1 MQKYLSVHNISKL
14 FGNFQALKD
23 VSFGVDESEF
33 VCILG
38 PSGCGKT
45 TLLRV
50 IAGLEEQSE
59 GTINQNNKDIS
70 LLPPDERDF
79 GIVFQSYAL
88 FPNLSVKNNIA
99 FGLKTRKQNKE
110 TINQRVNELLE
121 LVGLSDHI
129 NKFSAQLSGGEQQ
142 RVALAR
148 ALAPA
153 PGLLLLDEPLSALDA
168 KVRQYLRLEIKNLQ
182 KKLGVTTIMVTHDQE
197 EALTMAD
204 RIILMNKGIIEQE
217 GSPYDL
223 YSNPQTSFAANFIGT
238 TNLLEANK
246 ISNNQVEIYGSI
258 LECKETINENSVTIT
273 IRPEDIKINPDSSE
287 KNIFQGV
294 IKELE
299 FLGSNFRGLI
309 EVDFKSQKTNLRCQF
324 SSEYILQNNI
334 KKNNA
339 VSISLQPAALKV
351 IKK

>member
-1 MQKYLSVHNISKL
+1 MEQYLSVKNINKY
-14 FGNFQALKD
+14 FGDFQALKN
-23 VSFGVDESEF
+23 VSFDVKEGEF

-50 IAGLEEQSE
+50 IAGLESQSD
-59 GTINQNNKDIS
+59 GLINQNNKDIS
-70 LLPPDERDF
+70 LLPPDQRDF

-88 FPNLSVKNNIA
+88 FPNLSVKNNIS

-110 TINQRVNELLE
+110 TIDKRVDELLK

-148 ALAPA
+148 ALAPS

-182 KKLGVTTIMVTHDQE
+182 RQLGVTTIMVTHDQE

-204 RIILMNKGIIEQE
+204 RIILMNNGIIEQE
-217 GSPYDL
+217 GSPQDL
-223 YSNPQTSFAANFIGT
+223 YSKPKTAFSANFIGT
-238 TNLLEANK
+238 TNLFEAKRISDNRLEIN
-246 ISNNQVEIYGSI
+246 GST
-258 LECKETINENSVTIT
+258 LECNENIKDDLLTVT
-273 IRPEDIKINPDSSE
+273 IRPEDIKIAQSDNE
-287 KNIFQGV
+287 KNILKGT

-299 FLGSNFRGLI
+299 FLGSNIRGHI
-309 EVDFKSQKTNLRCQF
+309 EVDFKSEKANVICNF
-324 SSEYILQNNI
+324 ASEYILNNNI
-334 KKNNA
+334 IHNSSI
-339 VSISLQPAALKV
+339 SISLQPHALKV
-351 IKK
+351 VKA

>member
-1 MQKYLSVHNISKL
+1 MEQYLSVKNINKY
-14 FGNFQALKD
+14 FGDFQALNN
-23 VSFGVDESEF
+23 VSFDVKEGEF

-50 IAGLEEQSE
+50 IAGLESQSE
-59 GTINQNNKDIS
+59 GLINQNNKDIS
-70 LLPPDERDF
+70 LLPPDQRDF

-88 FPNLSVKNNIA
+88 FPNLSVKNNIS

-110 TINQRVNELLE
+110 TIDKRVNELLE

-148 ALAPA
+148 ALAPS

-182 KKLGVTTIMVTHDQE
+182 RQLGVTTIMVTHDQE

-204 RIILMNKGIIEQE
+204 RIILMNNGVIEQE
-217 GSPYDL
+217 GSPQDL
-223 YSNPQTSFAANFIGT
+223 YSKPKTAFSANFIGT
-238 TNLLEANK
+238 TNLFKAK
-246 ISNNQVEIYGSI
+246 RISDTSIEINGST
-258 LECKETINENSVTIT
+258 LECNENIKDDLLTVT
-273 IRPEDIKINPDSSE
+273 IRPEDIKIAQNDNE
-287 KNIFQGV
+287 KNILKGT

-299 FLGSNFRGLI
+299 FLGSNIRGHI
-309 EVDFKSQKTNLRCQF
+309 AVDFKSEKANIICNF
-324 SSEYILQNNI
+324 ASEYILNNNIQNNSSV
-334 KKNNA
+334 N
-339 VSISLQPAALKV
+339 ISLQPHALKV
-351 IKK
+351 VKA